1 MAKNLRGEEVGD
13 DGLTP
18 AEREAERLANLAA
31 ADARR
36 AAGSAPGSSF
46 PTWAYIVIGVGSMAV
61 LGVAF
66 YFIQR

>member
-18 AEREAERLANLAA
+18 AEREAERLRNLAL

-36 AAGSAPGSSF
+36 AAGSSPGGGF
-46 PTWAYIVIGVGSMAV
+46 PAWAWIAIGVGVVAAA
-61 LGVAF
+61 GVAF
-66 YFIQR
+66 YFILR